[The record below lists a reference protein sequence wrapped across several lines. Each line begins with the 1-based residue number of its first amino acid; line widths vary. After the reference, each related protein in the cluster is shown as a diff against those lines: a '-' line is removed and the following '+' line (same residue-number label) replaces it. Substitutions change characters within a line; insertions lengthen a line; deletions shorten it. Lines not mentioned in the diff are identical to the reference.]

1 MFMASMTL
9 TEMRYISA
17 LDKTRHFG
25 KAADIC
31 HVSQPTLSVAIK
43 KVEQQI
49 GAPLFERGASE
60 IRTTPLGESIVA
72 QIRRVLDEALR
83 LEEIATQSRD
93 PLKGP
98 LRVGVIYTIAPYLLP
113 SLIPVLHQL
122 APDMPLFLR
131 EDFTG
136 NLIPMLK
143 DGELDVLV
151 LALPIDMPGVVTQKV
166 YEEPF
171 RVVVPASHQWAT
183 REAISPTALDGEQLL
198 LLGSGNC
205 FRDQVLEA
213 CPRLQRAEGLAGSM
227 EGSSLETIRHM
238 VASGAGVAVMPSS
251 AADPLMGREPMVK
264 VLPFAQ
270 DTGDDGGQLAA
281 TSPFR
286 SVGLAWRATFPR
298 PKAIDAVRQAIL
310 SCQLPGVKKVTRP

>member
-1 MFMASMTL
+1 MASMTL

-25 KAADIC
+25 RAADAC

-49 GAPLFERGASE
+49 GAPLFERGATE
-60 IRTTPLGESIVA
+60 IRTTPLGSEIVA
-72 QIRRVLDEALR
+72 QIKRVLDETLR
-83 LEEIATQSRD
+83 LEEIATQNRD

-113 SLIPVLHQL
+113 ALIPLLHNL
-122 APDMPLFLR
+122 APEMPLFLR
-131 EDFTG
+131 EDFTA
-136 NLIPMLK
+136 NLLPALK
-143 DGELDVLV
+143 EGELDVLV
-151 LALPIDMPGVVTQKV
+151 LALPVDQPGIVTQKV

-171 RVVVPASHQWAT
+171 RVVVPASHAWSA
-183 REAISPTALDGEQLL
+183 RESVANDELEGEQLL

-213 CPRLQRAEGLAGSM
+213 CPRLQRAEGLSGSL

-251 AADPLMGREPMVK
+251 AADPLVGREPMVR
-264 VLPFAQ
+264 VLPF
-270 DTGDDGGQLAA
+270 DIKTPKSKGSGEIGR
-281 TSPFR
+281 T
-286 SVGLAWRATFPR
+286 VGLAWRATFPR
-298 PKAIDAVRQAIL
+298 PKAIDVVRQAIL
-310 SCQLPGVKKVTRP
+310 SCELPGVSTSR

>member
-1 MFMASMTL
+1 MASMTL
-9 TEMRYISA
+9 TEMRYITA

-25 KAADIC
+25 RAADAC

-60 IRTTPLGESIVA
+60 IRTTPLGELIVT
-72 QIRRVLDEALR
+72 QIKRVLDETLR
-83 LEEIATQSRD
+83 LDEIATQSRD

-113 SLIPVLHQL
+113 ALIPVLHKL

-131 EDFTG
+131 EDFTA

-143 DGELDVLV
+143 EGELDVLV
-151 LALPIDMPGVVTQKV
+151 LALPVDVPGIVAQRV

-171 RVVVPASHQWAT
+171 RVVVPAAHEWAD
-183 REAISPTALDGEQLL
+183 RKSVRNDELDGQQLL

-213 CPRLQRAEGLAGSM
+213 CPRLQRAEGMSGSI

-238 VASGAGVAVMPSS
+238 VASGAGIAVMPSS
-251 AADPLMGREPMVK
+251 AADPLVDREPMVK
-264 VLPFAQ
+264 VLRFAEASGHVAKPGESAGVGR
-270 DTGDDGGQLAA
+270 T
-281 TSPFR
+281 
-286 SVGLAWRATFPR
+286 VGLAWRTTFPR
-298 PKAIDAVRQAIL
+298 PKALDAVRQAIL
-310 SCQLPGVKKVTRP
+310 SCQLPGVSKAS

>member
-1 MFMASMTL
+1 MASMTL
-9 TEMRYISA
+9 TEMRYITA

-25 KAADIC
+25 RAADAC

-60 IRTTPLGESIVA
+60 IRTTPLGELIVT
-72 QIRRVLDEALR
+72 QIKRVLDETLR
-83 LEEIATQSRD
+83 LDEIATQSRD

-113 SLIPVLHQL
+113 ALIPVLHKL

-131 EDFTG
+131 EDFTA

-143 DGELDVLV
+143 EGELDVLV
-151 LALPIDMPGVVTQKV
+151 LALPVDVPGIVAQRV

-171 RVVVPASHQWAT
+171 RVVVPAAHEWAG
-183 REAISPTALDGEQLL
+183 RKSVRNDELDGQQLL

-213 CPRLQRAEGLAGSM
+213 CPRLQRAEGLSGSI

-238 VASGAGVAVMPSS
+238 VASGAGIAVMPSS
-251 AADPLMGREPMVK
+251 AADPLVDREPMVK
-264 VLPFAQ
+264 VLPFAEAS
-270 DTGDDGGQLAA
+270 GQVARPGESA
-281 TSPFR
+281 GVGRT
-286 SVGLAWRATFPR
+286 VGLAWRTTFPR
-298 PKAIDAVRQAIL
+298 PKAVDAVRQAIL
-310 SCQLPGVKKVTRP
+310 SCQLPGVSKAS

>member
-1 MFMASMTL
+1 MASMTL
-9 TEMRYISA
+9 TEMRYITA

-25 KAADIC
+25 KAADLC

-43 KVEQQI
+43 KVEQHI

-60 IRTTPLGESIVA
+60 IRTTPLGEQIVA
-72 QIRRVLDEALR
+72 QIKRVLDESLR

-113 SLIPVLHQL
+113 ALIPVLHKL

-131 EDFTG
+131 EDFTA

-143 DGELDVLV
+143 EGELDVIV
-151 LALPIDMPGVVTQKV
+151 LALPVDAPGVVTQRV

-171 RVVVPASHQWAT
+171 RVVVPSSHEWASRQSV
-183 REAISPTALDGEQLL
+183 RNDELDGQNLL
-198 LLGSGNC
+198 LLGNGNC

-213 CPRLQRAEGLAGSM
+213 CPRLQRAEGLSGSM

-238 VASGAGVAVMPSS
+238 VASGAGIAVMPSS
-251 AADPLMGREPMVK
+251 AADPLVDREPMVK
-264 VLPFAQ
+264 VLPFA
-270 DTGDDGGQLAA
+270 GEAK
-281 TSPFR
+281 R
-286 SVGLAWRATFPR
+286 SGVTTNTETVGRTVGLAWRTTFPR

-310 SCQLPGVKKVTRP
+310 SCQLPGVSKAN

>member
-1 MFMASMTL
+1 MTL
-9 TEMRYISA
+9 TEMRYITA

-25 KAADIC
+25 KAAELC

-43 KVEQQI
+43 KAEQQI

-60 IRTTPLGESIVA
+60 IRTTPLGEQVVA
-72 QIRRVLDEALR
+72 QIKRVLDEALR

-113 SLIPVLHQL
+113 ALIPVLHKL

-131 EDFTG
+131 EDFTA

-143 DGELDVLV
+143 EGELDVIV
-151 LALPIDMPGVVTQKV
+151 LALPVEAPGVVSQRV

-171 RVVVPASHQWAT
+171 RVVVPAGHEWAG
-183 REAISPTALDGEQLL
+183 RQSIRNDELDGQNLL

-213 CPRLQRAEGLAGSM
+213 CPRLQRAEGLAGSL

-238 VASGAGVAVMPSS
+238 VASGAGIAVMPSS
-251 AADPLMGREPMVK
+251 AADPLMTKEPMVK

-270 DTGDDGGQLAA
+270 AAKKQGADLPADTAGR
-281 TSPFR
+281 T
-286 SVGLAWRATFPR
+286 VGLAWRATFPR

-310 SCQLPGVKKVTRP
+310 SCQLPGVSKAH

>member
-1 MFMASMTL
+1 
-9 TEMRYISA
+9 
-17 LDKTRHFG
+17 
-25 KAADIC
+25 
-31 HVSQPTLSVAIK
+31 VSQPTLSVAIK

-49 GAPLFERGASE
+49 GAALFERGAAE
-60 IRTTPLGESIVA
+60 IKTTPLGEQIVA
-72 QIRRVLDEALR
+72 QVKRVLDEALR
-83 LEEIATQSRD
+83 LDEIATQSRD

-113 SLIPVLHQL
+113 SLIPVLHKL

-131 EDFTG
+131 EDFTA

-143 DGELDVLV
+143 EGELDVLI
-151 LALPIDMPGVVTQKV
+151 LALPVDMSGVVTQRV

-171 RVVVPASHQWAT
+171 RVVVPAGHEWAG
-183 REAISPTALDGEQLL
+183 RQAISNDELNGQNLL

-213 CPRLQRAEGLAGSM
+213 CPRLQRAEGLVGSM

-238 VASGAGVAVMPSS
+238 VASGAGIAVMPSS
-251 AADPLMGREPMVK
+251 AADPLVDREPMVK
-264 VLPFAQ
+264 VLPFAE
-270 DTGDDGGQLAA
+270 AA
-281 TSPFR
+281 NNAGASSPSASAGR
-286 SVGLAWRATFPR
+286 TVGLAWRATFPR

-310 SCQLPGVKKVTRP
+310 ACQLPGVSKAL

>member
-1 MFMASMTL
+1 MASMTL
-9 TEMRYISA
+9 TEMRYITA

-25 KAADIC
+25 RAADAC

-60 IRTTPLGESIVA
+60 IRTTPLGELIVT
-72 QIRRVLDEALR
+72 QIKRVLDETLR
-83 LEEIATQSRD
+83 LDEIATQSRD

-113 SLIPVLHQL
+113 ALIPVLHKL

-131 EDFTG
+131 EDFTA
-136 NLIPMLK
+136 NLVPMLK
-143 DGELDVLV
+143 EGELDILV
-151 LALPIDMPGVVTQKV
+151 LALPVDVPGIVAQRV

-171 RVVVPASHQWAT
+171 RVVVPAAHEWAG
-183 REAISPTALDGEQLL
+183 RKSVRNDELDGQQLL

-213 CPRLQRAEGLAGSM
+213 CPRLQRAEGLSGSI

-238 VASGAGVAVMPSS
+238 VASGAGIAVMPSS
-251 AADPLMGREPMVK
+251 AADPLVDREPMVK
-264 VLPFAQ
+264 VLPFAEAS
-270 DTGDDGGQLAA
+270 GQVARPGESA
-281 TSPFR
+281 GVGRT
-286 SVGLAWRATFPR
+286 VGLAWRTTFPR
-298 PKAIDAVRQAIL
+298 PKAVDAVRQAIL
-310 SCQLPGVKKVTRP
+310 SCQLPGVSKAS

>member
-1 MFMASMTL
+1 MASMTL
-9 TEMRYISA
+9 TEMRYITA
-17 LDKTRHFG
+17 LDKTHHFG
-25 KAADIC
+25 KAAELC

-43 KVEQQI
+43 KAEQQI

-60 IRTTPLGESIVA
+60 IRTTPLGEQVVA
-72 QIRRVLDEALR
+72 QIKRVLDEALR

-113 SLIPVLHQL
+113 ALIPVLHKL

-131 EDFTG
+131 EDFTA

-143 DGELDVLV
+143 EGELDVIV
-151 LALPIDMPGVVTQKV
+151 LALPVEAPGVVSQRV

-171 RVVVPASHQWAT
+171 RVVVPAGHEWAG
-183 REAISPTALDGEQLL
+183 RQSISNNELDGQNLL

-213 CPRLQRAEGLAGSM
+213 CPRLQRAEGLAGSL

-238 VASGAGVAVMPSS
+238 VASGAGIAVMPSS
-251 AADPLMGREPMVK
+251 AADPLMTKEPMVK

-270 DTGDDGGQLAA
+270 AAKKQGADLALDTAGR
-281 TSPFR
+281 T
-286 SVGLAWRATFPR
+286 VGLAWRTTFPR

-310 SCQLPGVKKVTRP
+310 SCQLPGVSKAH

>member
-1 MFMASMTL
+1 MASMTL

-60 IRTTPLGESIVA
+60 IRTTPLGELIVA
-72 QIRRVLDEALR
+72 QIRRVLDETLR

-122 APDMPLFLR
+122 APEMPLFLR

-171 RVVVPASHQWAT
+171 RVVVPASHEWAT
-183 REAISPTALDGEQLL
+183 KEAISPTALDGEQLL

-251 AADPLMGREPMVK
+251 AADPLMVREPMVK
-264 VLPFAQ
+264 VLPFSA
-270 DTGDDGGQLAA
+270 DEALEGAKPEGGP
-281 TSPFR
+281 PFR
-286 SVGLAWRATFPR
+286 SVGLAWRTTFPR

-310 SCQLPGVKKVTRP
+310 SCQLPGVHKVTRP

>member
-1 MFMASMTL
+1 MASMTL
-9 TEMRYISA
+9 TEMRYITA

-25 KAADIC
+25 KAADLC

-60 IRTTPLGESIVA
+60 IKTTPLGEQVVA
-72 QIRRVLDEALR
+72 QIKRVLDEALR

-93 PLKGP
+93 PLKGA

-113 SLIPVLHQL
+113 ALIPVLHKL

-131 EDFTG
+131 EDFTA

-143 DGELDVLV
+143 EGELDVLI
-151 LALPIDMPGVVTQKV
+151 LALPVDVPGVVTQRV

-171 RVVVPASHQWAT
+171 RVVVPAGHEWAA
-183 REAISPTALDGEQLL
+183 RASIHNDELNGQNLL

-213 CPRLQRAEGLAGSM
+213 CPRLQRAEGLVGSM

-238 VASGAGVAVMPSS
+238 VASGAGIAVMPSS
-251 AADPLMGREPMVK
+251 AADPLIAKEPMVK
-264 VLPFAQ
+264 VLTFTEAGKKPAANSTS
-270 DTGDDGGQLAA
+270 DTAGR
-281 TSPFR
+281 T
-286 SVGLAWRATFPR
+286 VGLAWRATFPR
-298 PKAIDAVRQAIL
+298 PKAIDAVRHAIL
-310 SCQLPGVKKVTRP
+310 ACQLPGVSKAH

>member
-1 MFMASMTL
+1 MASMTL
-9 TEMRYISA
+9 TEMRYITA

-25 KAADIC
+25 KAADQC

-60 IRTTPLGESIVA
+60 IRTTPLGEQIVT
-72 QIRRVLDEALR
+72 QIKRVLDEALR

-113 SLIPVLHQL
+113 ALIPVLHKL

-131 EDFTG
+131 EDFTA
-136 NLIPMLK
+136 NLIPMLRE
-143 DGELDVLV
+143 GELDVIV
-151 LALPIDMPGVVTQKV
+151 LALPVDAPGVVTQRV

-171 RVVVPASHQWAT
+171 RVVVPSGHEWAS
-183 REAISPTALDGEQLL
+183 RKSIGNDELDGQNLL

-213 CPRLQRAEGLAGSM
+213 CPRLQRAEGLSGSM

-238 VASGAGVAVMPSS
+238 VASGAGIAVMPSS
-251 AADPLMGREPMVK
+251 AADPLVDREPMVK
-264 VLPFAQ
+264 VLPF
-270 DTGDDGGQLAA
+270 TGESKKSGGHTNTGAVGR
-281 TSPFR
+281 T
-286 SVGLAWRATFPR
+286 VGLAWRATFPR
-298 PKAIDAVRQAIL
+298 PNAIDAVRQAIL
-310 SCQLPGVKKVTRP
+310 ACQLPGVSKAH

>member
-1 MFMASMTL
+1 MASMTL
-9 TEMRYISA
+9 TEMRYITA

-25 KAADIC
+25 RAADAC

-60 IRTTPLGESIVA
+60 IRTTPLGELIVT
-72 QIRRVLDEALR
+72 QIKRVLDETLR
-83 LEEIATQSRD
+83 LDEIATQSRD

-113 SLIPVLHQL
+113 ALIPVLHKL

-131 EDFTG
+131 EDFTA

-143 DGELDVLV
+143 EGELDILV
-151 LALPIDMPGVVTQKV
+151 LALPVDVPGIVAQRV

-171 RVVVPASHQWAT
+171 RVVVPAAHEWAG
-183 REAISPTALDGEQLL
+183 RKSVRNDELDGQQLL

-213 CPRLQRAEGLAGSM
+213 CPRLQRAEGMSGSI

-238 VASGAGVAVMPSS
+238 VASGAGIAVMPSS
-251 AADPLMGREPMVK
+251 AADPLVDREPMVK
-264 VLPFAQ
+264 VLRFAEAS
-270 DTGDDGGQLAA
+270 GHVAKPGESAG
-281 TSPFR
+281 
-286 SVGLAWRATFPR
+286 VGRTVVLAWRTTFPR
-298 PKAIDAVRQAIL
+298 PKGVDAGRQAIL
-310 SCQLPGVKKVTRP
+310 SCQLPGVSKAS

>member
-1 MFMASMTL
+1 MASMTL
-9 TEMRYISA
+9 TEMRYITA

-25 KAADIC
+25 RAADAC

-60 IRTTPLGESIVA
+60 IRTTPLGELIVT
-72 QIRRVLDEALR
+72 QIKRVLDETLR
-83 LEEIATQSRD
+83 LDEIATQSRD

-113 SLIPVLHQL
+113 ALIPVLHKL

-131 EDFTG
+131 EDFTA

-143 DGELDVLV
+143 EGELDILV
-151 LALPIDMPGVVTQKV
+151 LALPVDVPGIVAQRV

-171 RVVVPASHQWAT
+171 RVVVPAAHEWAD
-183 REAISPTALDGEQLL
+183 RKSVRNDELDGQQLL

-213 CPRLQRAEGLAGSM
+213 CPRLQRAEGLSGSI

-238 VASGAGVAVMPSS
+238 VASGAGIAVMPSS
-251 AADPLMGREPMVK
+251 AADPLVDREPMVK
-264 VLPFAQ
+264 VLPFAEASGHVAKPGESAGVGR
-270 DTGDDGGQLAA
+270 T
-281 TSPFR
+281 
-286 SVGLAWRATFPR
+286 VGLAWRTTFPR
-298 PKAIDAVRQAIL
+298 PKAVDAVRQAIL
-310 SCQLPGVKKVTRP
+310 SCQLPGVSKAS

>member
-1 MFMASMTL
+1 MASMTL
-9 TEMRYISA
+9 TEMRYITA

-25 KAADIC
+25 RAADAC

-60 IRTTPLGESIVA
+60 IRTTPLGELIVT
-72 QIRRVLDEALR
+72 QIKRVLDETLR
-83 LEEIATQSRD
+83 LDEIATQSRD

-113 SLIPVLHQL
+113 ALIPVLHKL

-131 EDFTG
+131 EDFTA

-143 DGELDVLV
+143 EGELDILV
-151 LALPIDMPGVVTQKV
+151 LALPVDVPGIVAQRV

-171 RVVVPASHQWAT
+171 RVVVPAAHEWAD
-183 REAISPTALDGEQLL
+183 RKSVRNDELDGQQLL

-213 CPRLQRAEGLAGSM
+213 CPRLQRAEGMSGSI

-238 VASGAGVAVMPSS
+238 VASGAGIAVMPSS
-251 AADPLMGREPMVK
+251 AADPLVDREPMVK
-264 VLPFAQ
+264 VLRFAEASGHVAKPGESAGVGR
-270 DTGDDGGQLAA
+270 T
-281 TSPFR
+281 
-286 SVGLAWRATFPR
+286 VGLAWRTTFPR
-298 PKAIDAVRQAIL
+298 PKAVDAVRQAIL
-310 SCQLPGVKKVTRP
+310 SCQLPGVSKAS

>member
-1 MFMASMTL
+1 MASMTL

-25 KAADIC
+25 KAADLC

-49 GAPLFERGASE
+49 GAPLFERGATE
-60 IRTTPLGESIVA
+60 IRTTPLGEQIVD
-72 QIRRVLDEALR
+72 QIKRVLDEALR
-83 LEEIATQSRD
+83 LEEIATQNRD

-113 SLIPVLHQL
+113 SLIPVLHRL
-122 APDMPLFLR
+122 APEMPLFLR

-136 NLIPMLK
+136 NLLPALK

-151 LALPIDMPGVVTQKV
+151 LALPVDMPGVVTQKV

-171 RVVVPASHQWAT
+171 RVVVPASHAWAQRT
-183 REAISPTALDGEQLL
+183 SIKHDELAGEHLL

-213 CPRLQRAEGLAGSM
+213 CPRLHRSEGLSGSL

-238 VASGAGVAVMPSS
+238 VASGAGIAVMPSS
-251 AADPLMGREPMVK
+251 AADPLVNREPMVK
-264 VLPFAQ
+264 VLPFEEPETTKRIVTEGAGKIGR
-270 DTGDDGGQLAA
+270 T
-281 TSPFR
+281 
-286 SVGLAWRATFPR
+286 VGLAWRATFPR

-310 SCQLPGVKKVTRP
+310 SCQLPGVAINK

>member
-1 MFMASMTL
+1 MASMTL
-9 TEMRYISA
+9 TEMRYITA

-25 KAADIC
+25 RAADLC

-60 IRTTPLGESIVA
+60 IRTTPLGEQVVSQVK
-72 QIRRVLDEALR
+72 RVLDEALR

-113 SLIPVLHQL
+113 ALIPVLHKL

-131 EDFTG
+131 EDFTA

-143 DGELDVLV
+143 DGELDVIV
-151 LALPIDMPGVVTQKV
+151 LALPVDAPGVVSQRV

-171 RVVVPASHQWAT
+171 RVVVPATHEWAG
-183 REAISPTALDGEQLL
+183 RESIRNDELDGQNLL

-213 CPRLQRAEGLAGSM
+213 CPRLQRAEGLAGSL

-238 VASGAGVAVMPSS
+238 VASGAGIAVMPSS
-251 AADPLMGREPMVK
+251 AADPLIAKEPMVK
-264 VLPFAQ
+264 VLPFAE
-270 DTGDDGGQLAA
+270 DTKRKTADLSLDTAGR
-281 TSPFR
+281 T
-286 SVGLAWRATFPR
+286 VGLAWRATFPR

-310 SCQLPGVKKVTRP
+310 ACQLPGVSKTS

>member
-1 MFMASMTL
+1 MASMTL
-9 TEMRYISA
+9 TEMRYITA

-25 KAADIC
+25 RAADAC

-60 IRTTPLGESIVA
+60 IRTTPLGELIVT
-72 QIRRVLDEALR
+72 QIKRVLDETLR
-83 LEEIATQSRD
+83 LDEIATQSRD

-113 SLIPVLHQL
+113 ALIPVLHKL

-131 EDFTG
+131 EDFTA

-143 DGELDVLV
+143 EGELDILV
-151 LALPIDMPGVVTQKV
+151 LALPVDVPGIVAQRV

-171 RVVVPASHQWAT
+171 RVVVPAAHEWAG
-183 REAISPTALDGEQLL
+183 RKSVRNDELDGQQLL

-213 CPRLQRAEGLAGSM
+213 CPRLQRAEGLSGSI

-238 VASGAGVAVMPSS
+238 VASGAGIAVMPSS
-251 AADPLMGREPMVK
+251 AADPLVDREPMVK
-264 VLPFAQ
+264 VLPFAEAS
-270 DTGDDGGQLAA
+270 GQVARPGESA
-281 TSPFR
+281 GVGRT
-286 SVGLAWRATFPR
+286 VGLAWRTTFPR
-298 PKAIDAVRQAIL
+298 PKAVDAVRQAIL
-310 SCQLPGVKKVTRP
+310 SCQLPGVSKGS

>member
-1 MFMASMTL
+1 MTL

-17 LDKTRHFG
+17 LDRTRHFG
-25 KAADIC
+25 KAAELC

-49 GAPLFERGASE
+49 GAPLFERGAAE
-60 IRTTPLGESIVA
+60 IRTTPLGEQVVA
-72 QIRRVLDEALR
+72 QVKRVLDEALR
-83 LEEIATQSRD
+83 LEEIASQSRD

-113 SLIPVLHQL
+113 SLIPILHKL
-122 APDMPLFLR
+122 APEMPLFLR
-131 EDFTG
+131 ENFTA
-136 NLIPMLK
+136 NLLPALK
-143 DGELDVLV
+143 EGELDVLV
-151 LALPIDMPGVVTQKV
+151 LALPVDVPGIVTQKV

-171 RVVVPASHQWAT
+171 RVVVPASHAWAMRQT
-183 REAISPTALDGEQLL
+183 VRNDELEGENLL

-213 CPRLQRAEGLAGSM
+213 CPRLQRAEGLSGSL

-238 VASGAGVAVMPSS
+238 VASGAGIAVMPSS
-251 AADPLMGREPMVK
+251 AADPLMLREPMVK
-264 VLPFAQ
+264 VLPFEQKPSAGAHRKAKGAGEIGR
-270 DTGDDGGQLAA
+270 T
-281 TSPFR
+281 
-286 SVGLAWRATFPR
+286 VGLAWRATFPR

-310 SCQLPGVKKVTRP
+310 SCQLPGVSIGK